1 MNNKTMIR
9 ICEIHRHSYDI
20 LKQWKCQSCL
30 DEMAEAELK
39 AHFNK
44 GAQDAARKTKR
55 KTR

>member
-1 MNNKTMIR
+1 MSNKTLIR
-9 ICEIHRHSYDI
+9 ICETHGHSYDV
-20 LKQWKCQSCL
+20 LKQQKCQGCL